1 MMMHEGID
9 SSSSRRGFLSKVSAA
24 ATASG
29 ASFFGLT
36 LPTAVNAASPEVF
49 NTPNGIKYATIKPA
63 TARGSPQ
70 DKDIVA
76 IEYTGYLT
84 DGTIFGA

>member
-1 MMMHEGID
+1 MMQEGPD
-9 SSSSRRGFLSKVSAA
+9 SSRRVFFSKVSA
-24 ATASG
+24 TLVASSVG
-29 ASFFGLT
+29 SSFLGLT
-36 LPTAVNAASPEVF
+36 LPMPAQAATAEIF

-63 TARGSPQ
+63 TAKGSPQ

-84 DGTIFGA
+84 DGTIFGT